1 MYQSDC
7 LLQNA
12 PLMVVADAAALPTNS
27 PSDIAAQ
34 LRKCPTGLQEEQ
46 LLQLSSR
53 ALACGYCLTAALAME
68 QLRGQMQQA
77 EAWQWARQCS
87 GAATSGEPCFKSLR
101 VLAAA
106 CISFVSHELGRCATT
121 ECLGFRDTAAD
132 RCCRTPYSAP
142 CAVGGLG
149 A

>member
-1 MYQSDC
+1 MVWRMLHRSDC

-12 PLMVVADAAALPTNS
+12 PLMMVAEAAALPTTSS

-53 ALACGYCLTAALAME
+53 ALARGHCLTAALALE
-68 QLRGQMQQA
+68 QLRGQLRQA

-87 GAATSGEPCFKSLR
+87 GAAIGVEPDFK
-101 VLAAA
+101 
-106 CISFVSHELGRCATT
+106 
-121 ECLGFRDTAAD
+121 CLGLLEAKHKALLPIKRGAALPLSSWASMTLWAAW
-132 RCCRTPYSAP
+132 RLVLPAQRH
-142 CAVGGLG
+142 
-149 A
+149 